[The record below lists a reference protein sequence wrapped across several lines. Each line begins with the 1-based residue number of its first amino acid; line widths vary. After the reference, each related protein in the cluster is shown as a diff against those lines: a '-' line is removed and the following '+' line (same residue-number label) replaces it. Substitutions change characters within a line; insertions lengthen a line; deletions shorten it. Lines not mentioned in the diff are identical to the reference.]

1 MDQAT
6 QTPPSPP
13 PPPPEDDIEPFTRMV
28 RFANMFRTPDGG
40 LPSSSGSFE
49 GARVPKKGWEYVKCP
64 MYPCLLFCAK
74 EKALVYTREVYRQPH
89 ADVRNMWS
97 CLLCFCRQ
105 PATLQQSHSQDNPR
119 RLFLT
124 CSKKECNFFR
134 WTDKPLGQ
142 KFGTGCK
149 TREKSH
155 VTLYLSVMRMDIRC
169 VGMTSQVHHQSK
181 PE

>member
-1 MDQAT
+1 MEVLQEGVSYPQPSEEETKEAVQEVMNELSVMMDQAT

-28 RFANMFRTPDGG
+28 RFANMFRTPDGV
-40 LPSSSGSFE
+40 LPSSSGSFG

-74 EKALVYTREVYRQPH
+74 GKALDYTREVYRQPH

-119 RLFLT
+119 QLFLT

-134 WTDKPLGQ
+134 WADKPLGQ
-142 KFGTGCK
+142 KYWNW
-149 TREKSH
+149 
-155 VTLYLSVMRMDIRC
+155 L
-169 VGMTSQVHHQSK
+169 QN
-181 PE
+181 